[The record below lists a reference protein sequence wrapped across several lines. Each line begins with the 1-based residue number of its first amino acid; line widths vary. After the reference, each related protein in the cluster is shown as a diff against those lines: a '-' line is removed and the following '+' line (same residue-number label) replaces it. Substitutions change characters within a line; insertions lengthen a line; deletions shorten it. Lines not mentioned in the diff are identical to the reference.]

1 METVQALEG
10 LDHYDR
16 SLLAANPKTDLSR
29 REGYYLNAACMRL
42 AVIPPRARIVLTLTP
57 SNADIYRRHVSFP
70 PELQGVIFSGAPSL
84 PDNYAA
90 ILAHWSP
97 LEVDTLHEGAQ
108 YFQNPQNSY
117 LVSFGPEAE
126 PRHDGESADILLSD
140 ALVVVIRGC
149 ARIAAKADP
158 EQFIEIHVPI
168 NTALLDADSEGY
180 GAAEVLTGNPHQR
193 CERIFLSVRDIVA
206 SPNPDYIA
214 IAAIH
219 TELWDYGYYY

>member
-1 METVQALEG
+1 MATVKGLEE
-10 LDHYDR
+10 LDYYER
-16 SLLAANPKTDLSR
+16 SLLAANPETDLSR

-42 AVIPPRARIVLTLTP
+42 AVVPPRARIVLTLKP
-57 SNADIYRRHVSFP
+57 SSADIYRRHVFFP
-70 PELQGVIFSGAPSL
+70 PELRGVIFNRAPHL

-90 ILAHWSP
+90 VLAYWSP
-97 LEVDTLHEGAQ
+97 LEVGTLHEGAQ
-108 YFQNPQNSY
+108 YFQNPQNAY

-140 ALVVVIRGC
+140 ALVVVVRGC
-149 ARIAAKADP
+149 AGVAAKADP
-158 EQFIEIHVPI
+158 DQFVEVHVPI
-168 NTALLDADSEGY
+168 NSALLDADSEGY

-193 CERIFLSVRDIVA
+193 CERMFLSVRDIVA